1 MVLIEIPKLNASA
14 SITNGKW
21 TCTNNVYIHL
31 LDTISELRQKYYYD
45 PDPDYT
51 KASAIIKEF
60 GGKIT
65 HHDEIEFDP
74 DVVY

>member
-1 MVLIEIPKLNASA
+1 MVSIEIPKLDIKA
-14 SITNGKW
+14 SIDEGEW
-21 TCTNNVYIHL
+21 TCNDDNFLPL
-31 LDTISELRQKYYYD
+31 LEAIPILRQKYYYD

-51 KASAIIKEF
+51 KAMAIVDEF

-65 HHDEIEFDP
+65 HHDEVEFDP

>member
-1 MVLIEIPKLNASA
+1 MVSIEITELEIKA
-14 SITNGKW
+14 SIADGVW
-21 TCTNNVYIHL
+21 TCNDKLFMIL
-31 LDTISELRQKYYYD
+31 LESVPMLRQEYYYD

-51 KASAIIKEF
+51 KAKAIIDEF

-65 HHDEIEFDP
+65 HHDQQEYDP